1 MTPPWIAAPIATTS
15 SGFTDLFGSLPVSA
29 LTAST
34 TAGIR
39 VEPPTRITSSISD
52 KLRPASDNAR
62 RTGSFVRSTS
72 SRVKSSNFAR
82 VKVISKWRGPASPA
96 VMNGKLI

>member
-1 MTPPWIAAPIATTS
+1 MAAPIATTS

-39 VEPPTRITSSISD
+39 VEPPTKITSSISD
-52 KLRPASDNAR
+52 NDKPASERA
-62 RTGSFVRSTS
+62 
-72 SRVKSSNFAR
+72 
-82 VKVISKWRGPASPA
+82 
-96 VMNGKLI
+96 

>member
-1 MTPPWIAAPIATTS
+1 MTSPVITPPWIAAPIATTS
-15 SGFTDLFGSLPVSA
+15 SGLTDLFGSLPVSA

-39 VEPPTRITSSISD
+39 VEPPTRMTSSISD
-52 KLRPASDNAR
+52 KLKPASERAW
-62 RTGSFVRSTS
+62 RTGVLVRSTR

-82 VKVISKWRGPASPA
+82 VNVISK
-96 VMNGKLI
+96 

>member
-1 MTPPWIAAPIATTS
+1 MDVTSRRTTSFTSPEITPPWIAAPIATTS

-39 VEPPTRITSSISD
+39 VEPPTRMTSSMSD
-52 KLRPASDNAR
+52 KLKPASERA
-62 RTGSFVRSTS
+62 
-72 SRVKSSNFAR
+72 
-82 VKVISKWRGPASPA
+82 
-96 VMNGKLI
+96 